1 MGNMRTREYIDTFLA
16 DAKAIC
22 DRISRDDVEK
32 TIDILFDGWTR
43 GACIFTFGNGGS
55 ASTATHFAADLAKC
69 TVVPGRLRLRTHC
82 LVDNIP
88 LMSALTNDDGWEN
101 VYVEQLKSLFRP
113 GDIGIAISVH
123 GGAGQDK
130 AGLWSQNL
138 MKGLQYI
145 KDNGGKTIG
154 FSGFDGGP
162 MKELADACVVVPANS
177 TPLVEGF
184 HVVLHHLVTFGL
196 AERIRDLE
204 RMSRITQS

>member
-1 MGNMRTREYIDTFLA
+1 MRTGKYIDVFLE
-16 DAKAIC
+16 DIKTIC
-22 DRISRDDVEK
+22 ERISKNDIEK
-32 TIDILFDGWTR
+32 AMDLLFDGWAR
-43 GACIFTFGNGGS
+43 GACIFIFGNGGS

-69 TVVPGRLRLRTHC
+69 TVVPGQLRLKTCC

-101 VYVEQLKSLFRP
+101 VYVEQLKSLFKP

-123 GGAGQDK
+123 GGAGKDK

-162 MKELADACVVVPANS
+162 MKELADVCVVVPANS

-184 HVVLHHLVTFGL
+184 HVVLHHLITFGL
-196 AERIRDLE
+196 AERIHDSE
-204 RMSRITQS
+204 RIAQL